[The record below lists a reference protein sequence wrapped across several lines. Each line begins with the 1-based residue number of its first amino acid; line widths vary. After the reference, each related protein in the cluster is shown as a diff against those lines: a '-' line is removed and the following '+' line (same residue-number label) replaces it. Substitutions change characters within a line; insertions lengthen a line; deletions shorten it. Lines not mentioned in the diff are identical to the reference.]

1 MNNRDSTE
9 SANGIVMATL
19 AIPSDAIRVIA
30 APPDTISQKNVEAAT
45 GVSARVYLESIRD
58 PSFPLPVT
66 RLGKLRIVNRVAFIT
81 WLEKGAFNDACKI
94 ERDDVAIE
102 ELNDAGNEEHA
113 DDILDAIGLH
123 PPSAKMNKR
132 KSAARR

>member
-58 PSFPLPVT
+58 PSFPLAVT
-66 RLGKLRIVNRVAFIT
+66 RLGKLRIVNRVAFIR
-81 WLEKGAFNDACKI
+81 WLEKGAFSDVHKNGQDDTDD
-94 ERDDVAIE
+94 ELDNTRD
-102 ELNDAGNEEHA
+102 EEHA
-113 DDILDAIGLH
+113 NDILDAIGLH
-123 PPSAKMNKR
+123 PPTAKIRNGKR
-132 KSAARR
+132 LTMR

>member
-30 APPDTISQKNVEAAT
+30 APPDTISQKNVESAT

-58 PSFPLPVT
+58 PSFPLRVT
-66 RLGKLRIVNRVAFIT
+66 RLGKLRIVNRIAFIA
-81 WLEKGAFNDACKI
+81 WLKKGAFGNARRIEQDDQHNDLDSA
-94 ERDDVAIE
+94 RDD
-102 ELNDAGNEEHA
+102 EHA
-113 DDILDAIGLH
+113 NDILDAIGLH
-123 PPSAKMNKR
+123 PPTAKIKNGKRSAMR
-132 KSAARR
+132 

>member
-9 SANGIVMATL
+9 SANDFVTATL

-45 GVSARVYLESIRD
+45 GVTARVYLESIRD

-66 RLGKLRIVNRVAFIT
+66 RLGKLRIVNRVAFIR
-81 WLEKGAFNDACKI
+81 WLEKGAFGDARRI
-94 ERDDVAIE
+94 EHDDVAIE
-102 ELNDAGNEEHA
+102 ELDNARDEEHA

-123 PPSAKMNKR
+123 PPVAKMNKR
-132 KSAARR
+132 KSPATR